1 MTAVLWIIAAIA
13 TGCVTFAS
21 WLITYGSWIEPR
33 SIPEPDLSLGEWA
46 R

>member
-1 MTAVLWIIAAIA
+1 MTFALYLIAAIV
-13 TGCVTFAS
+13 TGCVTYAS

-33 SIPEPDLSLGEWA
+33 SIPEPDLSLGETH